1 MKNNKRERD
10 LAVLSAVV
18 LSYIESSEPVGSAT
32 LSRNRLSRFGL
43 SPATIRNILGD
54 LDEEGFLE
62 KPHPSAGRL
71 PTEKGY
77 RLFVNELMTSA
88 PLPHVMREKID
99 SALQDNET
107 GSDTAA
113 TAVKLLTSLSHQA
126 GIFLLP
132 AMSESVIDR
141 FHFVNISGFRVQ
153 AILVTAFTQTH
164 NIVIDTDED
173 WNEASLTEL
182 ANYLNENYAGLTL
195 RQIRGRLIK
204 SIARQQKKAARLE
217 AKALAIQEKLI
228 EQIPEPE
235 ISIEGAANLLDAPE
249 FERNIKRLKNVMRA
263 FSDKKR
269 MLEVI
274 EKCISNEKLSVTI
287 GSDLQSV
294 DFDGCSLITSSFT
307 GRDGLPGA
315 IGIMGPTRMD
325 YPYLVA
331 LTDYIT
337 KVIGRRITER

>member
-1 MKNNKRERD
+1 MTNNKLDRQR
-10 LAVLSAVV
+10 AVLREVV
-18 LSYIESSEPVGSAT
+18 LSYIESSEPVGSTT
-32 LSRNRLSRFGL
+32 LSKNRLSGFGL
-43 SPATIRNILGD
+43 SPATIRNILVD

-62 KPHPSAGRL
+62 KPHSSAGRL

-77 RLFVNELMTSA
+77 RIFVNELMTA
-88 PLPHVMREKID
+88 VPLPQIMRETID
-99 SALQDNET
+99 SALPENSA
-107 GSDTAA
+107 GGDTVANA
-113 TAVKLLTSLSHQA
+113 SKLLTSLSHQA

-132 AMSESVIDR
+132 SISELVINR
-141 FHFVNISGFRVQ
+141 FHFVKISEFRIQ
-153 AILVTAFTQTH
+153 AILVTDLSRTH
-164 NIVIDTDED
+164 NIILDTDEGWSD
-173 WNEASLTEL
+173 ASLTEL
-182 ANYLNENYAGLTL
+182 ANYLNDNYAGMTL
-195 RQIRGRLIK
+195 RQIRGRLII
-204 SIARQQKKAARLE
+204 SIERQQKKAAQLE

-228 EQIPEPE
+228 EQMPEPE

-249 FERNIKRLKNVMRA
+249 FERNLKRMKNVMRA

-269 MLEVI
+269 MLEII

-287 GSDLQSV
+287 GSDIQSI

-307 GRDGLPGA
+307 GRDGQPGA

-337 KVIGRRITER
+337 KVIGRRFTER

>member
-1 MKNNKRERD
+1 MTSNKRERE
-10 LAVLSAVV
+10 LAVLRAVI
-18 LSYIESSEPVGSAT
+18 LSHIESSEPVGSAT

-43 SPATIRNILGD
+43 SPATIRNILAD

-62 KPHPSAGRL
+62 KPHSSAGRL
-71 PTEKGY
+71 PTDKGY
-77 RLFVNELMTSA
+77 RLFVSELMTDVT
-88 PLPHVMREKID
+88 LPKVMREKID
-99 SALQDNET
+99 SALQESET
-107 GSDTAA
+107 GTDTAA
-113 TAVKLLTSLSHQA
+113 TAITLLTSLSHQA

-132 AMSESVIDR
+132 AVSELVINR
-141 FHFVNISGFRVQ
+141 FHFVGISRYRIQV
-153 AILVTAFTQTH
+153 ILVTALTQTQ
-164 NIVIDTDED
+164 NIILETDED
-173 WNEASLTEL
+173 WSDASLTEL

-204 SIARQQKKAARLE
+204 SISRQQKRAARLE
-217 AKALAIQEKLI
+217 AKALVIQEKLI
-228 EQIPEPE
+228 EQLPEPA
-235 ISIEGAANLLDAPE
+235 INIEGTANLLDAPE

-287 GSDLQSV
+287 GSDLPSV